1 MDNSSFQ
8 HALKIRED
16 LCEGCCHCMTVCP
29 TEALRVR
36 NGKAVLLGNRC
47 IDCGKCYRECPSGA
61 IIIDH
66 DDFNFIFDYKYR
78 VALVPAVF
86 SGQFPEDVSQK
97 QIQSVIL
104 DLGFTH
110 IYEVEN
116 GVRILVD
123 EIKKYTREH
132 QNIKP
137 LISSFCPAIVR
148 LIQVKFPSLVDNI
161 MLLKPPLDISARFLK
176 KQLTDRGA
184 KEEEIGIFY
193 VTPCAAKIAA
203 IKEPVG
209 ESSSDITGVINMDF
223 LYNKVF
229 QQVKNKSKDV
239 CAFPATE
246 TLSMETRNWS
256 LTNGEVAN
264 LEGRCLAIDEIH
276 NVIDFLEKIENEE
289 ITGIDYL
296 ELRACDE
303 SCAGGVL
310 THENRFLT
318 VEKMKKPSSVKKT
331 ETDYKNHEA
340 GFKPIIQE
348 KDYLKQTIGIDPVSP
363 RSILVLDQ
371 DMGEAMKKMD
381 RVNKIIK
388 TLPMIDCG
396 VCGSPTCQSL
406 ALDIVNGQA
415 ESKHCVFIQRTL
427 EQKGEMTAEESREIF
442 REIWGFEKTNKYRS
456 IKS

>member
-1 MDNSSFQ
+1 M
-8 HALKIRED
+8 I
-16 LCEGCCHCMTVCP
+16 VCP

-36 NGKAVLLGNRC
+36 NGKAVLMGNRC
-47 IDCGKCYRECPSGA
+47 IDCGKCYRECPSSA

-86 SGQFPEDVSQK
+86 TGQFPDDINQK
-97 QIQSVIL
+97 QIHSVIL
-104 DLGFTH
+104 DLGFTQV
-110 IYEVEN
+110 YEVEN
-116 GVRILVD
+116 GVRILID
-123 EIKKYTREH
+123 EINKYAAEH
-132 QNIKP
+132 QHIKP

-161 MLLKPPLDISARFLK
+161 MQLKAPLDISARFLK
-176 KQLTDRGA
+176 KQLIDKGA

-209 ESSSDITGVINMDF
+209 EATSDISGVINMDF

-229 QQVKNKSKDV
+229 QQVKRKSKDA
-239 CAFPATE
+239 CSYPLTE
-246 TLSMETRNWS
+246 TLCNESRNWS
-256 LTNGEVAN
+256 LTNGEVSN
-264 LEGRCLAIDEIH
+264 LSGRCLAIDEIH

-289 ITGIDYL
+289 ITDIDYL

-318 VEKMKKPSSVKKT
+318 VEKMKKSKPVKKT
-331 ETDYKNHEA
+331 DTGFNNHEG
-340 GFKPIIQE
+340 GFKPIMQE
-348 KDYLKQTIGIDPVSP
+348 KEYLSKYIGVDPISP

-371 DMGEAMKKMD
+371 DMSEAMKKMD
-381 RVNKIIK
+381 RVNKILKI
-388 TLPMIDCG
+388 LPLIDCS
-396 VCGSPTCQSL
+396 VCGAPTCQAL
-406 ALDIVNGQA
+406 ALDIINGEA
-415 ESKHCVFIQRTL
+415 ELKDCIFVQRSL
-427 EQKGEMTAEESREIF
+427 ELKGELTSEESCKILRK
-442 REIWGFEKTNKYRS
+442 IWGFEKTSKYRS
-456 IKS
+456 IKP